1 MVRRAPRTV
10 LFLGNELTTT
20 LDLNTA
26 LKKLKLVSVLDAF
39 ISAQTFLMFVGGSFF
54 SLLTAGPVVA
64 VSLRKDLLV
73 SDEPYGGHMSRPE
86 GCHFPSSSSS

>member
-39 ISAQTFLMFVGGSFF
+39 ISAQTFLSETARLWLSRSGRTCWCLT
-54 SLLTAGPVVA
+54 SLMAA
-64 VSLRKDLLV
+64 I
-73 SDEPYGGHMSRPE
+73 
-86 GCHFPSSSSS
+86 